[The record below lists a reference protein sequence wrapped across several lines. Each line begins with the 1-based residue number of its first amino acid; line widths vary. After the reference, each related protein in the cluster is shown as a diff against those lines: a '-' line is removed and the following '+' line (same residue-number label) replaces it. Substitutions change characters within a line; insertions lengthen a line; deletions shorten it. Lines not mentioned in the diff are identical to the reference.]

1 MQQRVVHQPVEV
13 QSRLAEL
20 GLDPEA
26 LAHVIKRGYVAF
38 TMCTV
43 NDPPLFPGFAAW
55 AQTVRAL
62 REYVVP
68 QGWRRCDEN
77 NYSLVINPTEDMAI
91 AVATGDDGTG
101 CFDAVPTT
109 KSSKGPSTAEAV
121 VANQAQLTFE
131 FEVPEAS
138 VVDDGD
144 DDSVEERMT
153 WLLLVHR
160 GEGELRS
167 ELSLPLSM
175 GTDGRIESWQERI
188 VLGAIPTDPTE
199 IDITPP
205 SPVMPDIKVDVKRR
219 A

>member
-1 MQQRVVHQPVEV
+1 MQQRVVHQTVEV
-13 QSRLAEL
+13 QTRLAAL

-26 LAHVIKRGYVAF
+26 LAQVIKRGYVAF
-38 TMCTV
+38 TLCTV

-62 REYVVP
+62 REYLMP
-68 QGWRRCDEN
+68 QGWQRCDEN

-101 CFDAVPTT
+101 RVDAVPTT

-121 VANQAQLTFE
+121 VANKAQLTFA
-131 FEVPEAS
+131 FDGPEA
-138 VVDDGD
+138 VAADEGD
-144 DDSVEERMT
+144 QAIDERMT
-153 WLLLVHR
+153 WLLLVNR
-160 GEGELRS
+160 GEGEVRS

-188 VLGAIPTDPTE
+188 ILGSMPTDPTE

-205 SPVMPDIKVDVKRR
+205 SPVMPDIEVDVKRR

>member
-1 MQQRVVHQPVEV
+1 MQQRVVHQTIEV
-13 QSRLAEL
+13 QTRLAEL

-26 LAHVIKRGYVAF
+26 LAQVIKRGYVAF
-38 TMCTV
+38 TLCTV

-62 REYVVP
+62 REYLIP

-77 NYSLVINPTEDMAI
+77 NYSLVINPTEDTAI

-101 CFDAVPTT
+101 RVDAVPTT

-121 VANQAQLTFE
+121 VANQAQLTFAFDE
-131 FEVPEAS
+131 PETVAA
-138 VVDDGD
+138 DEGD
-144 DDSVEERMT
+144 EAIEERMT

-160 GEGELRS
+160 GEGEVRS

-188 VLGAIPTDPTE
+188 ILGSMPTDPTE
-199 IDITPP
+199 IDINPP
-205 SPVMPDIKVDVKRR
+205 SPVMPDIEVDVKRR

>member
-1 MQQRVVHQPVEV
+1 MSQRVINQSVEV
-13 QSRLAEL
+13 QTRLAEL

-26 LAHVIKRGYVAF
+26 LAQVIKRGYVAF
-38 TMCTV
+38 TLCTV

-62 REYVVP
+62 REYLVP

-101 CFDAVPTT
+101 RIDAVPTT

-121 VANQAQLTFE
+121 VANQTQLTFA
-131 FEVPEAS
+131 FEELPSVATDEGDEAI
-138 VVDDGD
+138 
-144 DDSVEERMT
+144 EERMT

-160 GEGELRS
+160 GEGEVRS

-188 VLGAIPTDPTE
+188 ILGSMPTDPTE
-199 IDITPP
+199 IDINPP
-205 SPVMPDIKVDVKRR
+205 SPVMPDIEVDVKRR

>member
-1 MQQRVVHQPVEV
+1 MSQRVINQSVEV
-13 QSRLAEL
+13 QTRLAEL

-26 LAHVIKRGYVAF
+26 LAQVIKRGYVAF
-38 TMCTV
+38 TLCTV

-62 REYVVP
+62 REYLVP

-101 CFDAVPTT
+101 RVDAVPTT
-109 KSSKGPSTAEAV
+109 KSSKGPSTVEAV
-121 VANQAQLTFE
+121 VANQAQLTFA
-131 FEVPEAS
+131 FEELPS
-138 VVDDGD
+138 VATDEGD
-144 DDSVEERMT
+144 ETIEERMT

-160 GEGELRS
+160 GEGEVRS

-188 VLGAIPTDPTE
+188 ILGSMPTDPTE
-199 IDITPP
+199 IDINPP
-205 SPVMPDIKVDVKRR
+205 SPVMPDIEVDVKRR

>member
-13 QSRLAEL
+13 QSRLTAL

-26 LAHVIKRGYVAF
+26 LASVVKRGYVAF

-62 REYVVP
+62 REYLVP

-101 CFDAVPTT
+101 RVDAMPTT

-121 VANQAQLTFE
+121 FANQAQLSLDLGM
-131 FEVPEAS
+131 PETS
-138 VVDDGD
+138 VAYEGDVGAVD
-144 DDSVEERMT
+144 ERMT

-160 GEGELRS
+160 GEGEVRS

-175 GTDGRIESWQERI
+175 GADGRIESWRERI
-188 VLGAIPTDPTE
+188 VLGAMPTDPAE
-199 IDITPP
+199 IDIAPP
-205 SPVMPDIKVDVKRR
+205 SPVMPDIEVDVKRR

>member
-1 MQQRVVHQPVEV
+1 MQQRVVHQVIEV
-13 QSRLAEL
+13 QTRLAEL
-20 GLDPEA
+20 GIDPEA
-26 LAHVIKRGYVAF
+26 LAQVIKRGYVAF
-38 TMCTV
+38 TLCTV

-62 REYVVP
+62 REYLVP

-91 AVATGDDGTG
+91 AVATGDECTG
-101 CFDAVPTT
+101 RVDAVPTT
-109 KSSKGPSTAEAV
+109 RSSKGPSTVEAV
-121 VANQAQLTFE
+121 VANQAQLTFAFDE
-131 FEVPEAS
+131 PESLVADES
-138 VVDDGD
+138 DEPV
-144 DDSVEERMT
+144 SERMT

-160 GEGELRS
+160 GEGEVRS
-167 ELSLPLSM
+167 ELSLPLSI

-188 VLGAIPTDPTE
+188 ILGSMPTDPTE

-205 SPVMPDIKVDVKRR
+205 NPVMPDIEVDVKRR

>member
-1 MQQRVVHQPVEV
+1 MKQRVLHQPVEV

-26 LAHVIKRGYVAF
+26 LTQVIKRGYVAF
-38 TMCTV
+38 TMCTP

-62 REYVVP
+62 REYLLP

-77 NYSLVINPTEDMAI
+77 NYSLVINPTKDMAI

-101 CFDAVPTT
+101 RVDATPTT

-121 VANQAQLTFE
+121 VANKAQLTFE
-131 FEVPEAS
+131 FELPETATA
-138 VVDDGD
+138 D
-144 DDSVEERMT
+144 DDSEEPADERMT

-160 GEGELRS
+160 GEGEVRS
-167 ELSLPLSM
+167 ELSLPRSM
-175 GTDGRIESWQERI
+175 GSDGRIDSWEERI
-188 VLGAIPTDPTE
+188 VLGSMPIDPAE

-205 SPVMPDIKVDVKRR
+205 SPVMPDIEVDVKRR

>member
-1 MQQRVVHQPVEV
+1 MQQPVVHQPVEV

-26 LAHVIKRGYVAF
+26 LAQVVRRGYVAF

-43 NDPPLFPGFAAW
+43 NDPPLFPGFSAW

-62 REYVVP
+62 REYLVP

-77 NYSLVINPTEDMAI
+77 NYSLVISPTEDMAI

-101 CFDAVPTT
+101 RIDAVPTT
-109 KSSKGPSTAEAV
+109 KSSKGPSTADAV
-121 VANQAQLTFE
+121 VANQAQLTLE
-131 FEVPEAS
+131 FEVPEESA
-138 VVDDGD
+138 VDELADEE
-144 DDSVEERMT
+144 VEDRMT

-160 GEGELRS
+160 ADGELRS

-199 IDITPP
+199 IDIIPP
-205 SPVMPDIKVDVKRR
+205 GPVLPDIEVDVKRR